1 MLPCDVCLLHRMSLL
16 TLKEKVEQRAS
27 VKHLMQLSRVK
38 TSHPKFYLTKMD
50 MNVRLLSL
58 RHGQQIFQ
66 LTVPS
71 AYMYSVTHS

>member
-1 MLPCDVCLLHRMSLL
+1 MSLL
-16 TLKEKVEQRAS
+16 TLKEKVEQITS
-27 VKHLMQLSRVK
+27 VKHVIHPSRVK
-38 TSHPKFYLTKMD
+38 TSHPKFYLTKVG
-50 MNVRLLSL
+50 MNVKLLNL